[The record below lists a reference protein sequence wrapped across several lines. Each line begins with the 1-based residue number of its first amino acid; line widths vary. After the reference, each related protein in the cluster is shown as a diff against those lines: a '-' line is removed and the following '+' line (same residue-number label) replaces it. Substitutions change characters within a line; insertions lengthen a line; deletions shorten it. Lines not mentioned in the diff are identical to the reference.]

1 MRNIKLWLFIVFLVC
16 VVIANF
22 VGISMQDPQ
31 ELILNM
37 MAKTIEGI
45 PKAAP
50 ENILSVLP
58 EGYGQNT
65 DKVTIVQQEEVDGLT
80 FVLCQYPVNGDT
92 TLLYSGVFQK
102 SMFYPGRKAVA
113 STGEVVP
120 EGIGTVSAK
129 DYTLVYACNFTDAAR
144 EFTVK
149 PEGGFVEVIPEA
161 LSLKPGEVFF
171 DIFTATQ
178 PGSTI
183 MTSGQ

>member
-31 ELILNM
+31 ELIVNM
-37 MAKTIEGI
+37 MAKTIERI

-50 ENILSVLP
+50 ETILSVLP

-65 DKVTIVQQEEVDGLT
+65 DKVTIVQQEEIDGLT
-80 FVLCQYPVNGDT
+80 FVLCQYPVNDDT

-102 SMFYPGRKAVA
+102 SMFYPGLKAVA
-113 STGEVVP
+113 STGEVAP
-120 EGIGTVSAK
+120 EGFGAVSAK
-129 DYTLVYACNFTDAAR
+129 DYTLLYACNFTDEERSFMPTAQGTFA
-144 EFTVK
+144 E
-149 PEGGFVEVIPEA
+149 EIPWA
-161 LSLKPGEVFF
+161 IILQPGELFF